1 MLQTIQIWWTNLSKK
16 WRFEYEYCKYDI
28 RKLISPYKILLNILI
43 YITLM
48 KKLHLILTFMSVAI
62 FAFAA
67 PTKKIIDQGGSGMFK
82 AEAISEASLPG
93 FVVYKPQDL
102 QAAVKHQG
110 PLPLLVFANGGCND
124 TSLPHEKMLN
134 DLASYG
140 YVVIALGQMQERI
153 DDRQL
158 NKSPNE
164 DMIHAIDW
172 AEEQQAN
179 PESAY
184 YKSIDM
190 EYVALGGQSCGGA
203 QVLANCAD
211 PRVKSCIML
220 NSGMGNM
227 EMSGASK
234 ETLKNLHCPILYI
247 VGGEGD
253 VAYQNAILDYDRINH
268 VPVAFANSLRV
279 GHGGT
284 FHEPYGGSYSKMV
297 RLWLSWQFKDQRN
310 NLDVF
315 LRNRLHDFA
324 DYTMKAKN
332 FPETNEPF
340 IVKEMHCKSRDGK
353 DIFGLAYIPQNGEK
367 KMATVI
373 MAHGYNGTHREP
385 QDYAATL
392 AMRGIASYIFDF
404 CGGGNH
410 SQSEGITTEM
420 TIFTEKE
427 NVEDITR
434 TVKTWDFVD
443 PERVALLGCSQG
455 GLVASLTAAANPD
468 MFKALVLVYPALMI
482 PETAP
487 RMLQQFDANKNEPV
501 ELMGMKLGRNYYEKI
516 NGLDVMG
523 TISAFKGATYIV
535 YGDKDM
541 IAAGGTID
549 QAAKAYE
556 KCEVKVIEGGNHG
569 FSDYRHHVQA
579 SEGIANFI
587 QQATAKPR
595 GRFPRMDMD
604 ALNNDPNVH
613 DPVMA
618 YEDGT
623 YYMFTTGMGVGVM
636 SSKDL
641 KSWKFEKAP
650 LSPIPTWPKE
660 YVPAYGGHTWAP
672 DIIKKGKYWYL
683 YYSCS
688 TFGKNISAIGV
699 ARTRSLN
706 PESPKHKW
714 EDLGMVVKSEP
725 GKEDWNAIDPNIIID
740 KKGRPWMT
748 WGSFWDGIQLVQLKK
763 DMKTPVGEPK
773 TIARRR
779 MPEVVAHFN
788 PHANTNAIEAP
799 FIAYH
804 DGYYYLFASWDYCC
818 KGLSSNY
825 ATVVGRSKT
834 VDGPYLDKEGKDM
847 AETGGTLIVGPN
859 EKYSGVGHCSVYEFN
874 GTWYF
879 IAHGYDK
886 AQNGA
891 SKLYLREIKWV
902 DGWPTI
908 VE

>member
-1 MLQTIQIWWTNLSKK
+1 
-16 WRFEYEYCKYDI
+16 
-28 RKLISPYKILLNILI
+28 
-43 YITLM
+43 M
-48 KKLHLILTFMSVAI
+48 KKLTLFLTFVSVALI
-62 FAFAA
+62 AFAA
-67 PTKKIIDQGGSGMFK
+67 PSKKIIDQGGSGMFK
-82 AEAISEASLPG
+82 AEAISEKSLPG

-102 QAAVKHQG
+102 KAAVKHQG

-124 TSLPHEKMLN
+124 TSLPHEKLLN

-140 YVVIALGQMQERI
+140 YVVVALGEMQERI
-153 DDRQL
+153 DDRKL

-164 DMIHAIDW
+164 AMIQAIDW
-172 AEEQQAN
+172 AEEQTQN
-179 PESAY
+179 PNSDY
-184 YKSIDM
+184 YSCIDM

-211 PRVKSCIML
+211 SRVKSCIML
-220 NSGMGNM
+220 NSGMGDM

-234 ETLKNLHCPILYI
+234 ESLKNLHCPILYI

-253 VAYQNAILDYDRINH
+253 VAYQNAILDYERITH

-284 FHEPYGGSYSKMV
+284 FHEPFGGSYSRMV

-310 NLDVF
+310 NLDAF

-340 IVKEMHCKSRDGK
+340 EVKEMHCKSRDGK
-353 DIFGLAYIPQNGEK
+353 DIFGLAYIPNTNEK
-367 KMATVI
+367 KMATVV
-373 MAHGYNGTHREP
+373 MAHGFNSSYHETK
-385 QDYAATL
+385 DFAATL
-392 AMRGIASYIFDF
+392 AMRGVASYIFDF
-404 CGGGNH
+404 CGGSNN
-410 SQSEGITTEM
+410 SKSEGITTEM
-420 TIFTEKE
+420 TIFTEQE

-434 TVKTWDFVD
+434 IVKTWDFVD
-443 PERVALLGCSQG
+443 PERVVLLGCSQG
-455 GLVASLTAAANPD
+455 GLVASVTAAANPD

-482 PETAP
+482 PASAP
-487 RMLQQFDANKNEPV
+487 RVLQQFDAANGEPIEV
-501 ELMGMKLGRNYYEKI
+501 MGMKLGRDYYEKI
-516 NGLDVMG
+516 NGMDVMG
-523 TISAFKGATYIV
+523 TIGAFKGETFIV

-541 IAAGGTID
+541 ITAGGSMD
-549 QAAKAYE
+549 KAAEVYK
-556 KCEVKVIEGGNHG
+556 KCQVQVVKDGDHG

-579 SEGIANFI
+579 TEGIVNFVLK
-587 QQATAKPR
+587 ATAKPR
-595 GRFPRMDMD
+595 QRRQHFDMAAED
-604 ALNNDPNVH
+604 SYPTVH

-641 KSWKFEKAP
+641 KSWKFEPSP
-650 LSPIPTWPKE
+650 LTPIPSWPKE

-672 DIIKKGKYWYL
+672 DIVKKGKYWYL

-714 EDLGMVVKSEP
+714 EDLGMVVKSVP
-725 GKEDWNAIDPNIIID
+725 GENDWNAIDPNIIID

-763 DMKTPVGEPK
+763 DMKTPVGESK

-779 MPEVVAHFN
+779 LPEQVAHLN
-788 PHANTNAIEAP
+788 EHANTNAIEAP
-799 FIAYH
+799 FIIYR

-847 AETGGTLIVGPN
+847 ALTGGTLIVGPN
-859 EKYSGVGHCSVYEFN
+859 EQFSGVGHCSVYQFD
-874 GTWYF
+874 GQWYF
-879 IAHGYDK
+879 IAHAYDK
-886 AQNGA
+886 ALNGA
-891 SKLYLREIKWV
+891 SKLFMRPIEWV
-902 DGWPTI
+902 DGWPVI
-908 VE
+908 KE